1 MKWQNRRQST
11 NVEDR
16 RGSPVARGG
25 FALGG
30 MGLVVVIVLYFMGVD
45 VQPLL
50 DQVDTTGGSSGY
62 TTQTEGSPQFSEHE
76 EELRQ
81 FVSVVLADTE
91 VVWKEVFSQL
101 GDNYEEPTLVL
112 FTGQVDSACGAAS
125 AAVGPFYCPGDDNVY
140 LDLSFLDELRTR
152 FGAGG
157 DFAGAYVIAHEIGHH
172 VQNQLG
178 TSGKVNSM
186 RDRLS
191 ETEFNKISVMQELQA
206 DFYAGL
212 WAHYAESQLGVLDD
226 GDIEEALTAA
236 NAIGDDTLQRQTQ
249 GTVVPDSFTHGTS
262 EQRMRWFRLGYET
275 GDISQGDTFNAR
287 DL

>member
-1 MKWQNRRQST
+1 M
-11 NVEDR
+11 
-16 RGSPVARGG
+16 ARGG
-25 FALGG
+25 MALGG

-50 DQVDTTGGSSGY
+50 NQVDTTGGSSGY
-62 TTQTEGSPQFSEHE
+62 TAGTESGEAPQYSEHE
-76 EELRQ
+76 QELQ
-81 FVSVVLADTE
+81 KFVSVVLADTE
-91 VVWKEVFSQL
+91 VVWHDIFSQM

-112 FTGQVDSACGAAS
+112 FTGQVDSACGSAS
-125 AAVGPFYCPGDDNVY
+125 SAVGPFYCPGDDNVY

-178 TSGKVNSM
+178 TSGRVNSM
-186 RDRLS
+186 RERLS

-206 DFYAGL
+206 DFYAGV
-212 WAHYAESQLGVLDD
+212 WAHYAENELGILDE

-236 NAIGDDTLQRQTQ
+236 NAIGDDTLQRQSQ

-262 EQRMRWFRLGYET
+262 EQRMRWFRLGYQT
-275 GDISQGDTFNAR
+275 GDMAQGDTFSAR